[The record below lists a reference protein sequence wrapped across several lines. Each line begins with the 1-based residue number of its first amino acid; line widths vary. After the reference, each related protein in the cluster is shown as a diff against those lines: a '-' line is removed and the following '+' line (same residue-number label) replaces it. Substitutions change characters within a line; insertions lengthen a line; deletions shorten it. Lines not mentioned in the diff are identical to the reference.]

1 MMKKL
6 LFILNPRSGKGQIK
20 NNLLGIVDTFIIQ
33 IFWRDKEDKEK
44 KSSLFGRDYGVWLY
58 GLFV

>member
-20 NNLLGIVDTFIIQ
+20 NNLLGIVDTFIKNNYETTLHITQ
-33 IFWRDKEDKEK
+33 DILDAKNK
-44 KSSLFGRDYGVWLY
+44 VINTT
-58 GLFV
+58 